1 MKKINWYKSTWIVAG
16 LTIATMGFAQ
26 DENLIQNGSFEQ
38 VSGKVKKEGAIASA
52 TGWLSPTGQP
62 GDLYAPAS
70 KVPEISTPENV
81 NGTEEPAD
89 GKNYAGIV
97 AYSYN
102 DKEPR
107 SYLMTKLVTPLKKG
121 SKYCVSFKASLS
133 ESSKYAIDCIGAN
146 FSKKAYET
154 EAKSSLVDETHIQLK
169 NKKALNGLY
178 GWDNIC
184 GVYEATGGEKY
195 ITIGNFYN
203 NNQVVME
210 KMRKVKYYK
219 GTQRI
224 AAYYYIDDV
233 SVKLIDD
240 ADKCD
245 CASNK
250 EEDSY
255 SKLVYQ
261 KVTTLTD
268 KMTPQQKVEAHILYF
283 AFGKYQLT
291 SDGKA
296 SLDEIVKMLK
306 ASTMTLEIQ
315 GHMDN
320 VEVEKSAENPTFQ
333 DLGEARAEAV
343 RDYLI
348 EAGVNKARII
358 AVTEKTNSV
367 PSTEVTEADNDEL
380 KDAKT
385 RRVTFIAK

>member
-1 MKKINWYKSTWIVAG
+1 MNFYKSTLLVVG
-16 LTIATMGFAQ
+16 LITATIGLSQ
-26 DENLIQNGSFEQ
+26 DENLVQNGSFEQ
-38 VSGKVKKEGAIASA
+38 VSGKVKKLGAAASA
-52 TGWLSPTGQP
+52 TGWINPTGQP
-62 GDLYAPAS
+62 ADLYSAAP
-70 KVPEISTPENV
+70 KVPDISVPENV

-89 GKNYAGIV
+89 GRNYAGIV

-107 SYLMTKLVTPLKKG
+107 SYLMTKLVSPLKKG
-121 SKYCVSFKASLS
+121 SKYCVSFKASLA
-133 ESSKYAIDCIGAN
+133 ETSKYAIDCIGAN
-146 FSKKAYET
+146 FSKKEYQT

-169 NKKALNGLY
+169 DKKALTGLY

-184 GVYEATGGEKY
+184 GVYEAKGGEKF

-224 AAYYYIDDV
+224 VAYYYIDDV
-233 SVKLIDD
+233 SVKLVDD
-240 ADKCD
+240 ASKCD

-261 KVTTLTD
+261 KVTTITD
-268 KMTPQQKVEAHILYF
+268 KMTPQQKIEANILYF

-296 SLDEIVKMLK
+296 SLDEIAKMMK

-315 GHMDN
+315 GHLDDQ
-320 VEVEKSAENPTFQ
+320 EAKKAEDNPTFQ

-348 EAGVNKARII
+348 EQGVNKARII
-358 AVTEKTNSV
+358 AIVDKSNTV
-367 PSTEVTEADNDEL
+367 PSDEVSEADNDEL